1 MAYDTIDELKAVERE
16 LADVDRLLDQESD
29 VSIKAAINE
38 TAAALG
44 AGGAGATGGGI
55 ALYFAGVVGFSGA
68 GITSGLAA
76 IGALVGGGMLAGIG
90 ILVAGPLLLAGG
102 GYLIARSLKA
112 KKIREA
118 RDKLRQHAVVRRDFL
133 KRLVQDNQNLS
144 DQLAGYRFHLDR
156 LNRMI
161 DELA

>member
-1 MAYDTIDELKAVERE
+1 MAYDTIDELKGVERE

-29 VSIKAAINE
+29 VTVKAAIQE
-38 TAAALG
+38 TAVALG

-90 ILVAGPLLLAGG
+90 ILVAGPLVLAGG
-102 GYLIARSLKA
+102 GYLIARSVKA
-112 KKIREA
+112 KQVRAA
-118 RDKLRQHAVVRRDFL
+118 RQKLRDHAVVRRDFL
-133 KRLVQDNQNLS
+133 K
-144 DQLAGYRFHLDR
+144 QLIEKNHHLRDELAKYRFHLDR
-156 LNRMI
+156 LNSMI
-161 DELA
+161 DQLA